1 MRMASTQKPAIT
13 PTSQACL
20 ACRGKHLRCDGVK
33 PVCKRC
39 LENRFDCTWV
49 QSKRGYVGGRRKKL
63 DPPTLTAEST
73 MAAYSPPPAADTL
86 PITLPIALSP
96 AGSSHGSSSTEG
108 TILRPIISEVT
119 PADEYLID
127 VYYKYFHSAHPI
139 LLPRKVY
146 VQDVNILPDSLK
158 SIMKF
163 IACNHTAMDTSAYEA
178 QAQLILNANL
188 PADVTKVQTML
199 LLTIVSFARCERET
213 GTRAL
218 TQAIDSAYA
227 LGLQE
232 ESFGAGHAAI
242 LRESWRRTWWELYT
256 LTGLISLVSGVN
268 VRLTA
273 PSGRL
278 LPCSCDDYNDGRV
291 TESRTL
297 DEMQDRWFDQGFV
310 WSSFAYRAEAT
321 RLLGMVRDLDPNE
334 LFFDSPSLDAA
345 IAAVKNF
352 ILSLPSHRARGLRV
366 DGTTDE
372 VMSCAV
378 MIINLA
384 SICLHVPRSD
394 LADVHNTATI
404 CNNDRPPV
412 LAIDREVHTALAM
425 RSADAISELVIA
437 RRSFDTI
444 TPCFSCSL
452 AFTVSSQIAAYSLE
466 VDKKSPTATRLREYV
481 QLALTA
487 LSSMGQSWQIAA
499 VVRMQLAQF
508 VKDLMRNQP
517 TDSVGFGMPTIMQ
530 EAARQRMQGTLEDE
544 AWLSDILSDTPA
556 FNFNDPILP
565 QPVSVPAYAV

>member
-1 MRMASTQKPAIT
+1 MASNQKSAIT

-49 QSKRGYVGGRRKKL
+49 QSKRGYVGGRRKK
-63 DPPTLTAEST
+63 PEHPTLSTESSMNECSPT
-73 MAAYSPPPAADTL
+73 PADAYPP
-86 PITLPIALSP
+86 TLPIALSP

-108 TILRPIISEVT
+108 TILRPMVT
-119 PADEYLID
+119 DLNPAGEHLID
-127 VYYKYFHSAHPI
+127 AYYKYFHLAHPI

-146 VQDVNILPDSLK
+146 IQDPNILPDSLK
-158 SIMKF
+158 CVMRF
-163 IACNHTAMDTSAYEA
+163 IACNHTAVDPSAYEA
-178 QAQLILNANL
+178 QARLILSANL
-188 PADVTKVQTML
+188 PADVTKVQTMV
-199 LLTIVSFARCERET
+199 LLTIVFFARCEREA

-218 TQAIDSAYA
+218 TQAIDTAYTI
-227 LGLQE
+227 GLQDE
-232 ESFGAGHAAI
+232 TFGAGHAAI

-273 PSGRL
+273 PPGRL
-278 LPCSCDDYNDGRV
+278 LPCACEDYNDGRV
-291 TESRTL
+291 SESRTL
-297 DEMQDRWFDQGFV
+297 EEMQDRWFDQGFV
-310 WSSFAYRAEAT
+310 WSSFAYRAEAV
-321 RLLGMVRDLDPNE
+321 RLLSMVRDLDPNE

-345 IAAVKNF
+345 IASVKNF
-352 ILSLPSHRARGLRV
+352 IMSLPSHRARGLRA
-366 DGTTDE
+366 DGSTDE
-372 VMSCAV
+372 VMSCAIMV
-378 MIINLA
+378 INLA

-394 LADVHNTATI
+394 LAEVHNTATI

-412 LAIDREVHTALAM
+412 LAVDREVHTALAM

-437 RRSFDTI
+437 RKSLDTI

-466 VDKKSPTATRLREYV
+466 ADKQSPLAIRLREYV

-487 LSSMGQSWQIAA
+487 LSTMGQSWQIAA

-508 VKDLMRNQP
+508 VKDLMRGQP
-517 TDSVGFGMPTIMQ
+517 ANPVGFGMPAIMQ
-530 EAARQRMQGTLEDE
+530 DAARQRMQGTLEDE
-544 AWLSDILSDTPA
+544 IWLSEILSDTPA
-556 FNFNDPILP
+556 FNFNDPIVP
-565 QPVSVPAYAV
+565 QPIYMPAYAT